1 MSDNVPT
8 ITWKVTNLDCYPKY
22 DQETDVVFTVHWDCL
37 GNMTVATGSLSGST
51 YNSRVYGT
59 TGVTY
64 HSGSSF
70 TPFDQLTE
78 PQVLGWTFDSMGTS
92 QKASYETAASNA
104 IYTQIDPPV
113 VSPPLPW
120 SPVPPT
126 ITVQPVGGIVIVGSD
141 YTFNV
146 AATGTSPL
154 SYQWYKNSTTIT
166 GETNTSYTIV
176 SASLNNG
183 GTYNAVV
190 SNAGGVVTSNSVT
203 LTISGSTPIS
213 GSIPI

>member
-1 MSDNVPT
+1 MSENIPT

-59 TGVTY
+59 TGVMY
-64 HSGSSF
+64 HSGSNF
-70 TPFDQLTE
+70 TPYDQLTE
-78 PQVLGWTFDSMGTS
+78 PQVLGWTFESMGDA
-92 QKASYETAASNA
+92 QKANYETAASNA

-120 SPVPPT
+120 APVPPT
-126 ITVQPVGGIVIVGSD
+126 ITVQPVGGTINVGSD

-146 AATGTSPL
+146 TATGTEPL
-154 SYQWYKNSTTIT
+154 GYQWYKNGSVVTE
-166 GETNTSYTIV
+166 ETNTTYTLV
-176 SASLNNG
+176 SASLNDG
-183 GTYNAVV
+183 GNYNVVV
-190 SNAGGVVTSNSVT
+190 SNAGGIIMSNSAT
-203 LTISGSTPIS
+203 LTISS
-213 GSIPI
+213 SI

>member
-1 MSDNVPT
+1 MSENVPT

-37 GNMTVATGSLSGST
+37 GYLVPTTGSSSGSAF
-51 YNSRVYGT
+51 NSRVYGT
-59 TGVTY
+59 TGVMY

-70 TPFDQLTE
+70 TPYDQLTQ
-78 PQVLGWTFDSMGTS
+78 PQVLGWVFESMGDA
-92 QKASYETAASNA
+92 QKANYEAATANA

-120 SPVPPT
+120 APLPPT
-126 ITVQPVGGIVIVGSD
+126 ITGQPVGGVDAVGSD

-146 AATGTSPL
+146 SATGTEPL
-154 SYQWYKNSTTIT
+154 SYQWYKNGNTIA

-176 SASLNNG
+176 SASLNDG

-190 SNAGGVVTSNSVT
+190 SNAGGLATSNSVT
-203 LTISGSTPIS
+203 LVVSGSSPI
-213 GSIPI
+213 

>member
-1 MSDNVPT
+1 MSENIPT

-59 TGVTY
+59 TGVMY
-64 HSGSSF
+64 HSGSNF
-70 TPFDQLTE
+70 TPYDQLTE
-78 PQVLGWTFDSMGTS
+78 PQVLGWTFESMGDA
-92 QKASYETAASNA
+92 QKANYETAASNA

-120 SPVPPT
+120 APVPPT
-126 ITVQPVGGIVIVGSD
+126 ITVQPVGGTINVGSD

-146 AATGTSPL
+146 TATGTEPL
-154 SYQWYKNSTTIT
+154 GYQWYKNGSVVTE
-166 GETNTSYTIV
+166 ETNTTYTIV
-176 SASLNNG
+176 SASLNDG
-183 GTYNAVV
+183 GNYNVVV
-190 SNAGGVVTSNSVT
+190 SNAGGIIMSNSAT
-203 LTISGSTPIS
+203 LTISS
-213 GSIPI
+213 SI

>member
-1 MSDNVPT
+1 MSENVPT

-59 TGVTY
+59 TGVMY
-64 HSGSSF
+64 HSGSNF
-70 TPFDQLTE
+70 TPYDQLTE
-78 PQVLGWTFDSMGTS
+78 PQVLGWTFESMGDA
-92 QKASYETAASNA
+92 QKANYETAASNA

-120 SPVPPT
+120 APVPPT
-126 ITVQPVGGIVIVGSD
+126 ITVQPVGGTINVGSD

-146 AATGTSPL
+146 TATGTEPL
-154 SYQWYKNSTTIT
+154 GYQWYKNGSVVTE
-166 GETNTSYTIV
+166 ETNTTYTIV
-176 SASLNNG
+176 SASLNDG
-183 GTYNAVV
+183 GNYNVVV
-190 SNAGGVVTSNSVT
+190 SNAGGIIMSNSAT
-203 LTISGSTPIS
+203 LTISS
-213 GSIPI
+213 SI